1 MRRKASDR
9 SDQSRARGAN
19 TVSKNYSNINLMGAP
34 DRYYS
39 NSLRN
44 QYRFKHCR
52 VIDRCLFSMNFL
64 FIKFKIVILFECSAE
79 NKKLKKKNSYL
90 YDYKNIKKQP
100 ILVLSLIGVN
110 I

>member
-1 MRRKASDR
+1 
-9 SDQSRARGAN
+9 
-19 TVSKNYSNINLMGAP
+19 
-34 DRYYS
+34 
-39 NSLRN
+39 
-44 QYRFKHCR
+44 
-52 VIDRCLFSMNFL
+52 MNFL